1 MELNAN
7 YLRRGELRGAGEE
20 GFSEEQDPKVGSEQ
34 EAENEAKWE
43 VVIMA

>member
-20 GFSEEQDPKVGSEQ
+20 GFSEEQDPKWALNKRQS
-34 EAENEAKWE
+34 EAKWE